1 MEVEHSG
8 LIHVVESDSVGI
20 VDTLRCLDRRHV
32 GFHVEEEDLRHLQ
45 HDVGLSLP
53 G

>member
-8 LIHVVESDSVGI
+8 LIHVVEPDTVGI
-20 VDTLRCLDRRHV
+20 VDALRCLDRRHV

>member
-8 LIHVVESDSVGI
+8 LIHVVEPDSIGI
-20 VDTLRCLDRRHV
+20 VDALRCLDRSHV
-32 GFHVEEEDLRHLQ
+32 GLHVEEEDLRHLQ
-45 HDVGLSLP
+45 HNVGLSLP